1 MFIRCS
7 GVVDSKDIAPI
18 RKQICLLKPDIYI
31 CKLGQQLLKI
41 NNDFESTCP
50 NATSRDR
57 PTYCTSFNIRTLI
70 QPTRQSQ
77 VYVLPLKGPRSEAL
91 STLLTSSKVGT
102 RPSFTQKS
110 VTISNLSWQPQ
121 FGNHKPPAYAY
132 IQMSPYQYWLYP
144 CL

>member
-18 RKQICLLKPDIYI
+18 RKQICLLKPDIHN
-31 CKLGQQLLKI
+31 CKLRVTI
-41 NNDFESTCP
+41 TENNDFGSTYP
-50 NATSRDR
+50 NTTSRNC
-57 PTYCTSFNIRTLI
+57 CTSFHKPTLI

-77 VYVLPLKGPRSEAL
+77 AYVLPLKGPRSEAL

-110 VTISNLSWQPQ
+110 VTISNLSWNPQ
-121 FGNHKPPAYAY
+121 FGNHKPQAYAY
-132 IQMSPYQYWLYP
+132 IEVSLYQYWLYP